1 MHKNNYISYVK
12 TLGLF
17 VAFIMLC
24 GIAFSQQKFSVTVNK
39 NTVQVGERFQVT
51 FKIIGDADSFEQPV
65 MNHFN
70 KHSGPNK
77 SSSRSWVNGRSSSS
91 ITYTYLLSASKE
103 GKFTIGEAKL
113 KAGKQV
119 YKTKPI
125 EITVVKTVNKNVNAN
140 QNPTDFSH
148 NVFLKCYTT
157 KNKAVVGEQIIATY
171 KLYYNINLSNLNIK
185 AVPAFTGFWS
195 ELVDLDP
202 NKNRSTEVL
211 NGVNYNVV
219 IIHKSVLFPQRSGD
233 LEADELVIDLM
244 VQVKDNNRGGSI
256 FDRIMGRYK
265 NIEYQIE
272 STTRKITVAPLPS
285 SGKPTGF
292 SGAVGK
298 FSYSVKLDR
307 NQVKANEAIN
317 LKISINGTGNLQL
330 IGAPLINFP
339 ADFEVY
345 DPKVNNRTAVTSSGV
360 SGKKEFEYLI
370 IPRHGGDF
378 EIPAIEFTYYD
389 VNKKKYITKKSE
401 IFKIHV
407 EKGDDEDASVSR
419 FSGSNQSEI
428 NVIGNDIRYINTSDI
443 EVREKGNFFF
453 GSGLFYAL
461 ILFPILL
468 LVGFLATQSK
478 LAAYNS
484 NTALVKGKKANKI
497 ATKRLSVAQK
507 HLQDGDNSNFYEEIF
522 KAIYGYLGDKLN
534 IDVAQLSKENIEQSL
549 LEKQVDLSTIGTLL
563 STLNNCEMAR
573 FAPVTNISKEDI
585 YKNAVD
591 VISKIEEQL
600 K

>member
-1 MHKNNYISYVK
+1 M
-12 TLGLF
+12 
-17 VAFIMLC
+17 
-24 GIAFSQQKFSVTVNK
+24 
-39 NTVQVGERFQVT
+39 
-51 FKIIGDADSFEQPV
+51 
-65 MNHFN
+65 
-70 KHSGPNK
+70 
-77 SSSRSWVNGRSSSS
+77 
-91 ITYTYLLSASKE
+91 
-103 GKFTIGEAKL
+103 
-113 KAGKQV
+113 
-119 YKTKPI
+119 
-125 EITVVKTVNKNVNAN
+125 
-140 QNPTDFSH
+140 
-148 NVFLKCYTT
+148 
-157 KNKAVVGEQIIATY
+157 
-171 KLYYNINLSNLNIK
+171 
-185 AVPAFTGFWS
+185 
-195 ELVDLDP
+195 
-202 NKNRSTEVL
+202 L
-211 NGVNYNVV
+211 NGVNYNVAV
-219 IIHKSVLFPQRSGD
+219 IHKSILFPQRSGD
-233 LEADELVIDLM
+233 LEADELVIDLL
-244 VQVKDNNRGGSI
+244 VQVKDNNRGGTI

-265 NIEYQIE
+265 NIEYQIK
-272 STTRKITVAPLPS
+272 STTRKITVSPLPS
-285 SGKPTGF
+285 SGKPTDF

-298 FSYSVKLDR
+298 FNFSAKLDR
-307 NQVKANEAIN
+307 NNIKANEAIN
-317 LKISINGTGNLQL
+317 LKISINGSGNLQL
-330 IGAPLINFP
+330 ISAPKIIFP
-339 ADFEVY
+339 TDFEVY
-345 DPKVNNRTAVTSSGV
+345 DPKINDRTSVTSSGV

-378 EIPAIEFTYYD
+378 EIPSIEFTYYD
-389 VNKKKYITKKSE
+389 VNKKKYITQKSA

-407 EKGDDEDASVSR
+407 EKGDGENASVSR
-419 FSGSNQSEI
+419 FYSGNRSEI

-461 ILFPILL
+461 ILLPILL
-468 LVGFLATQSK
+468 LVGFLATRSK

-549 LEKQVDLSTIGTLL
+549 LEKQVDLSTISTLL

-573 FAPVTNISKEDI
+573 FAPITTVSKEDI